1 MKLTTGHWT
10 SLPISYINRTPLYSC
25 KIGTRRLF
33 PSSLIH
39 ETLRRVVLIASSHVN
54 ERIILKINK
63 IEETL
68 NQRFNQIEERLS
80 LGQDTFL
87 LIRDGL
93 QAYKDRWAQDFQG
106 AATNLSMH
114 KLYEKIRNDK
124 DLRFPHRKILD
135 CLLGQFDFSTKDFKE
150 LNFSRLVKEA
160 RVGKNMAGSY
170 LRLLEEKGYISVRDD
185 GYRKWVRVKG

>member
-1 MKLTTGHWT
+1 
-10 SLPISYINRTPLYSC
+10 
-25 KIGTRRLF
+25 
-33 PSSLIH
+33 
-39 ETLRRVVLIASSHVN
+39 VVLIASSHVN
-54 ERIILKINK
+54 EKIFLKINK